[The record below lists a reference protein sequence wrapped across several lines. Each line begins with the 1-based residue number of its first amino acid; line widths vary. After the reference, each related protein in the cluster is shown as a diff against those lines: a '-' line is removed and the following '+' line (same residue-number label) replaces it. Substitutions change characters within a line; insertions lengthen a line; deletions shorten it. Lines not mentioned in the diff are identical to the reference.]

1 MVSILRPSV
10 LLALVSVVY
19 LVTEGEA
26 ICCPWVMTTV
36 RGVHFIDDFMSKQIK
51 EMRRLFR

>member
-36 RGVHFIDDFMSKQIK
+36 RGVRFIDDFMSKQLK
-51 EMRRLFR
+51 K